1 MQPSALRRAL
11 LVAGIA
17 LFFRAYA
24 EAPAMPGISG
34 LAKLEDG
41 VYLAVHDTKVA
52 KDKDADP
59 ASEAPRATILDLTDP
74 EKLIATTA
82 DIDWSQL
89 KGGRS
94 NDLEAVCSIEG
105 VPGEF
110 VAVESGHVGPDFGRI
125 IHLKAEK
132 AEGKWKFSILG
143 FTTLPNELPDN
154 SACKDIEGAQTFI
167 RGGDTYLL
175 LGKRGKDDKKG
186 RLIWGKLNWNK
197 PLFKV
202 EGDEK
207 FYTNLQKL
215 NLPGEKRYCSDILIK
230 NGDIYVSSTNDPGDD
245 GPFTSAVYHL
255 GNIVPTG
262 ASVLHLNN
270 HEQME
275 ITRYDGHK
283 VEALA
288 APLKADGLWLAGTD
302 DENAGGSVFITT
314 QP

>member
-1 MQPSALRRAL
+1 MQLAVLRRVLFAASL
-11 LVAGIA
+11 T
-17 LFFRAYA
+17 LFFRANA
-24 EAPAMPGISG
+24 EAPALPGISG

-41 VYLAVHDTKVA
+41 VYLAVHDTKVS
-52 KDKDADP
+52 KDKKADP
-59 ASEAPRATILDLTDP
+59 AAEAPRATVLDLTDP
-74 EKLIATTA
+74 EKLISTTA
-82 DIDWSQL
+82 EIDWSQL
-89 KGGRS
+89 HGGRS
-94 NDLEAVCSIEG
+94 NDLESICTIEG
-105 VPGEF
+105 APGEL
-110 VAVESGHVGPDFGRI
+110 VAVESGHVGVEFGRI

-132 AEGKWKFSILG
+132 ADGKWKFSILG
-143 FTTLPNELPDN
+143 YITLPTELPDN
-154 SACKDIEGAQTFI
+154 SACKDIEGAQTFV
-167 RGGDTYLL
+167 REGQTYLL

-186 RLIWGKLNWNK
+186 RLIWGKLNWK
-197 PLFKV
+197 KSLFIV
-202 EGDEK
+202 DGDEK

-215 NLPGEKRYCSDILIK
+215 NIPGEKRYCSDILIK

-255 GNIVPTG
+255 GRIVPTG
-262 ASVLHLNN
+262 ASVLNLNN

-288 APLKADGLWLAGTD
+288 APLKSDGLWLAGTD